1 MLCFQGKINQ
11 RRDKFQEFRFE
22 GNKERCCYLARLGL
36 APLHI
41 CEGGIFHW
49 QCPRGANISCKPWR
63 GSSIT
68 MAIVCLSSDGKLRT
82 FCEFLSWQTYRR
94 QSDPSAFGSSFL
106 IDMPT
111 VFSSLL
117 PSQDRGS
124 DRWRPHTGFY
134 TCTHSPIGGLT
145 VAGGG

>member
-1 MLCFQGKINQ
+1 MGCYVF
-11 RRDKFQEFRFE
+11 
-22 GNKERCCYLARLGL
+22 KERSTNGGISFRNSDLKATKRGVATWHLAC
-36 APLHI
+36 LHI

-49 QCPRGANISCKPWR
+49 QCPRGASISCKPWR

-145 VAGGG
+145 VAGGC